1 MSSTGFS
8 CTHSQLSAE
17 NIMDDDDFAR
27 RSPGTSLHQVE
38 DISTAKRQK
47 RAYQRHHALSH
58 KPQHIASEE
67 PDLLDSEAVEKL
79 LVEAIKAVLEE
90 QALRLD
96 IEDPAIESLA
106 LEALRN
112 AVEECK

>member
-1 MSSTGFS
+1 
-8 CTHSQLSAE
+8 
-17 NIMDDDDFAR
+17 MDDVEFAR
-27 RSPGTSLHQVE
+27 RSPGSSLDPVE
-38 DISTAKRQK
+38 VISTAKRQK

-58 KPQHIASEE
+58 KPQDIASEE
-67 PDLLDSEAVEKL
+67 PGLLDPEAVDKL

-96 IEDPAIESLA
+96 IKDPVIESGA